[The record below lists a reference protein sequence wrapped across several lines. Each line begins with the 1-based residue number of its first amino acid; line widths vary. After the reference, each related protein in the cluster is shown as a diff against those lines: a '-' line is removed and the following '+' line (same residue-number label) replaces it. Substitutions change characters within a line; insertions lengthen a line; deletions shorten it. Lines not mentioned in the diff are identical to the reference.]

1 VVDQELEKKALYNE
15 IRKTLSWGVSLTY
28 SWELLS
34 LDLTESSFLQ
44 KLSFFFIKCKKYIDQ
59 KEQDKL
65 AIQAGNQ
72 QNSTNSSQGNK
83 LP

>member
-1 VVDQELEKKALYNE
+1 MVDQELEKKALYNE

>member
-1 VVDQELEKKALYNE
+1 MVDQELEKKALYNE

-72 QNSTNSSQGNK
+72 QNSTNSS
-83 LP
+83 